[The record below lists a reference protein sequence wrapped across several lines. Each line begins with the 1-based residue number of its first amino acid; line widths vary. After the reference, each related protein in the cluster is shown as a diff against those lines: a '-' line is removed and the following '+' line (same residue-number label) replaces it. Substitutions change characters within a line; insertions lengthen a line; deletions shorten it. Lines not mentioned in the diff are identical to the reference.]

1 MRFHLGFLCVAA
13 LPLLALAQAA
23 KLVTEFPA
31 TAIVMTQDEATKAF
45 TDKVASFTAA
55 DGWGLR
61 VQYKSNGYFFF
72 NTSIGQRGSGTWVV
86 KDSKICTKVQGD
98 VQESCSELR
107 RDAGR
112 VLLKRSSNGEVVEL
126 KFAD

>member
-1 MRFHLGFLCVAA
+1 MAV
-13 LPLLALAQAA
+13 LPLLAWAQAA

-31 TAIVMTQDEATKAF
+31 SAVPMAQDDAAKTF

-72 NTSIGQRGSGTWVV
+72 NTSTGQRGSGTWVI

-98 VQESCSELR
+98 TQESCNELR

-126 KFAD
+126 KFAE